1 MTEDEIQKINK
12 FCERYQIMNYT
23 INDDELSDDYGSIDV
38 DGTVYLVRIGIT
50 KFPIKFNKVTGDF
63 NCYSSGL
70 TTLEGSPKY
79 VGGNFD
85 CSKTKLTDLKGS
97 PLEVSGSFTCYQ
109 NKLTD
114 LKGSPKEVGRDF
126 NCQENKLTSLEGS
139 PKEVGRDFN
148 CQENKLTS
156 LADGPE
162 NIGNNL
168 CCNDNN
174 IYNLKGLET
183 KIKQYLTLD
192 YNPIGI
198 LFADL
203 EGDIINSFISF
214 KVINER
220 ELNIKRLKY
229 FLHTF
234 GLDTSIHYDELKD
247 KYTIKN

>member
-1 MTEDEIQKINK
+1 M
-12 FCERYQIMNYT
+12 
-23 INDDELSDDYGSIDV
+23 
-38 DGTVYLVRIGIT
+38 VRIGIT
-50 KFPIKFNKVTGDF
+50 KLPIKFNKVTGDF
-63 NCYSSGL
+63 NCYSNVL
-70 TTLEGSPKY
+70 TTLEGGPKY

-85 CSKTKLTDLKGS
+85 CSKNKLTDLKGS
-97 PLEVSGSFTCYQ
+97 PLEVGESLTCYQ
-109 NKLTD
+109 
-114 LKGSPKEVGRDF
+114 
-126 NCQENKLTSLEGS
+126 NKLTSLEGS

-148 CQENKLTS
+148 CQENKLTTLKGSPKWVGGSFYCNDNVLTS
-156 LADGPE
+156 LTDGPE
-162 NIGNNL
+162 NIGGNL
-168 CCNDNN
+168 DCTNNN

-198 LFADL
+198 LFTDL

-234 GLDTSIHYDELKD
+234 GLDTSIHYDKLKD

>member
-12 FCERYQIMNYT
+12 FCERYQIMSYT

-38 DGTVYLVRIGIT
+38 DGTVYLVRIDIT

-63 NCYSSGL
+63 NCYSSAL
-70 TTLEGSPKY
+70 TTLEGGPKY

-85 CSKTKLTDLKGS
+85 CATNKLTDLKGS
-97 PLEVSGSFTCYQ
+97 PLEVGGSFTCYQ

-114 LKGSPKEVGRDF
+114 LKGSPKEVGGNF

-148 CQENKLTS
+148 CYSNKLTS
-156 LADGPE
+156 LSNGPE
-162 NIGNNL
+162 NVGGNFD
-168 CCNDNN
+168 CTENN

-198 LFADL
+198 LFTDL

-234 GLDTSIHYDELKD
+234 GLDTSIYYDELKD
-247 KYTIKN
+247 NYTIKN

>member
-1 MTEDEIQKINK
+1 M
-12 FCERYQIMNYT
+12 
-23 INDDELSDDYGSIDV
+23 S
-38 DGTVYLVRIGIT
+38 
-50 KFPIKFNKVTGDF
+50 
-63 NCYSSGL
+63 
-70 TTLEGSPKY
+70 
-79 VGGNFD
+79 
-85 CSKTKLTDLKGS
+85 
-97 PLEVSGSFTCYQ
+97 
-109 NKLTD
+109 
-114 LKGSPKEVGRDF
+114 
-126 NCQENKLTSLEGS
+126 GS

-162 NIGNNL
+162 NVGGNFY
-168 CCNDNN
+168 CTENN

-183 KIKQYLTLD
+183 KIKQYLTLY

-198 LFADL
+198 LFSDL

-214 KVINER
+214 KVINGR